1 MLLQPNGF
9 VEIDHKRMTMDD
21 LRYLPERK
29 TPLSLDKFPL
39 QIKSAEDDRREKLSE
54 KLRSRFSNPR

>member
-9 VEIDHKRMTMDD
+9 VEIDHRRMTLDD
-21 LRYLPERK
+21 LKYLPERK
-29 TPLSLDKFPL
+29 AELSMDKFPM
-39 QIKSAEDDRREKLSE
+39 QIKSTEDDRREKLSE